1 MDLLISFG
9 QGLSVAT
16 QWQNLF
22 MCFVGVL
29 AGTLVG
35 VLPGIGPLG
44 AIAILLPSTFYISPV
59 GALIMLA
66 GIYYGAMY
74 GGSTTS
80 ILVNIPGEAASVI
93 TCIDGYQMALK
104 GRAGAALGISAF
116 GSFIAGTIGV
126 FLLLLIAPPLARF
139 ALSFGPP
146 EYFALML
153 LGLTILVYLAN
164 GPIIK
169 ALMMAALGL
178 FFGVIGTDLISGRPR
193 FTFGII
199 EFNDGIGIVPVVMG
213 LFGISEVLLNV
224 EKTLTQRLLV
234 KTEFKGLLPN
244 KEEWKLSIMPILR
257 GSFLGFFLG
266 NLPGGGAL
274 LSSFASYAVE
284 KKVSRHPE
292 RFGHG
297 AIEGVAG
304 PESANNAAAQGAF
317 IPLMTLG
324 VPNNGVMAL
333 MLGAMMIHGI
343 QPGPLLMKEHPDIFW
358 GLIASMYIGNG
369 MLLVL
374 NLPLI
379 GLWVQV
385 LKVRYQVLFPLIL
398 LFCLIG
404 VFGVNNS
411 IVEMW
416 IMIGFGVFGYLMKKF
431 DYEMA
436 PLVLALILGP
446 MFENAL
452 RQSLI
457 LFDGNFLSFLGR
469 PISAGLIAAA
479 FLILMTSAIPSI
491 KKKKHLLAAE
501 D

>member
-1 MDLLISFG
+1 MDLLISIG
-9 QGLSVAT
+9 EGLSVAT
-16 QWQNLF
+16 QWQNMLF
-22 MCFVGVL
+22 CFVGVL
-29 AGTLVG
+29 AGTLIG

-59 GALIMLA
+59 SALIMLA

-80 ILVNIPGEAASVI
+80 ILVNIPGEAASVV

-126 FLLLLIAPPLARF
+126 ALLLLIAPPLARF
-139 ALSFGPP
+139 ALRFGPP

-164 GPIIK
+164 GPTIK

-178 FFGVIGTDLISGRPR
+178 FLGVIGTDLISGRPR

-199 EFNDGIGIVPVVMG
+199 EFNDGLGIVPVVMG
-213 LFGISEVLLNV
+213 LFGISEVLLNL
-224 EKTLTQRLLV
+224 EKTLHRQV
-234 KTEFKGLLPN
+234 IKTEVRGLLPN
-244 KEEWKLSIMPILR
+244 MQEWKQSIMPILR

-266 NLPGGGAL
+266 TLPGGGAL
-274 LSSFASYAVE
+274 LSSFASYAME

-343 QPGPLLMKEHPDIFW
+343 QPGPLLMKENPDMFW

-385 LKVRYQVLFPLIL
+385 LKVRYEVLFPLIL

-416 IMIGFGVFGYLMKKF
+416 LMIGFGIFGYLMKKF

-457 LFDGNFLSFLGR
+457 LFDGNFLSFFER
-469 PISAGLIAAA
+469 PISAGLIAVA
-479 FLILMTSAIPSI
+479 FLILLSTAVPSI
-491 KKKKHLLAAE
+491 KKKKHLLAAQ